1 MEPVVIVGA
10 ALVRG
15 QAVLAQQRAYP
26 ADMAGRWE
34 LPGGRVEAGET
45 EREAVRRECV
55 EELGV
60 EVIVHGRL
68 GADVPLSAGKVLR
81 VFAATLVSASAR
93 PRAIEHRALRWV
105 DMAGLAELDWL
116 PADRVLVPELRRLL
130 CAPYPR

>member
-15 QAVLAQQRAYP
+15 GAVLAQQRAYP

-45 EREAVRRECV
+45 DPAALRRECV
-55 EELGV
+55 EELAV
-60 EVIVHGRL
+60 EVVVHGRV
-68 GADVPLSAGKVLR
+68 GDDVPLPGGKVLR
-81 VFAATLVSASAR
+81 VYAATLAVAEAR

-105 DMAGLAELDWL
+105 DATGLAELDWL
-116 PADRVLVPELRRLL
+116 PADRVLLPALRHLLGAVVPD
-130 CAPYPR
+130 